1 MQIDKH
7 SVVTIDYTLTAPDG
21 QVLDSSN
28 GKQPLTYLHGV
39 GGIIPGLEAALA
51 GKTAGESIN
60 VTIPPEQGYGQK
72 DPQMVQ
78 AVPRDAFKG
87 VNDIQPGMQFQAQ
100 GPQGAR
106 VVTVVAVTDKE
117 VTVDANHPLAGME
130 LKFDVNVKEVRAATA
145 EEISHG
151 HVHGPGGHHHH

>member
-1 MQIDKH
+1 MQIAKH

-21 QVLDSSN
+21 QVLDTSR

-39 GGIIPGLEAALA
+39 GGIIPGLEAALN
-51 GKTAGESIN
+51 GKTAGDAIN

-72 DPQMVQ
+72 DPGMVQ
-78 AVPRDAFKG
+78 AVPREAFKG
-87 VNDIQPGMQFQAQ
+87 TTDIKPGMQFQAQ
-100 GPQGAR
+100 SPQGPR
-106 VVTVVAVTDKE
+106 VVTVVAVNDKE

-130 LKFDVNVKEVRAATA
+130 LKFDVDVKDVREATP